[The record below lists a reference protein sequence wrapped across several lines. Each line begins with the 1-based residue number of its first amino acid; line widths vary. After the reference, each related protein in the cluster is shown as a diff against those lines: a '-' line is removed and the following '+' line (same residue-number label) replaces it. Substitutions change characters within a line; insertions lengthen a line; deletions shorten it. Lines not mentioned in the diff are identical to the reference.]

1 MFPQYGAK
9 SGSGML
15 ISTSVEGLVAP
26 RKSAKRD
33 AGPQPAVG
41 RVSGVGG
48 GALGCRGG
56 LLLDGHRLDVRLG

>member
-1 MFPQYGAK
+1 MQKSIRLKRAFFPQYGAK

-33 AGPQPAVG
+33 AGPQPG
-41 RVSGVGG
+41 RENFSLAANEVFKK
-48 GALGCRGG
+48 
-56 LLLDGHRLDVRLG
+56 